1 MKVLLGMPCMRSIPF
16 KTAVSLLR
24 TVQKGAVEPLMI
36 EGSLVYDSRD
46 AIAKFA
52 VENGFDYILYVD
64 SDMVFDSND
73 LNRLLAHDVDIC
85 TGLYVTRNGENNNVI
100 YSDVI
105 TRRRFP
111 YREPKLITDM
121 ATSGYGQVS
130 ACGFGFCLIKTSV
143 IKSMLKRYKSLFEP
157 QWGMGEDIAFCIRA
171 RKCGYKIMIDR
182 DVKLGHIGETVY
194 TAQTILNADCMQYNA
209 GILEKNRKK
218 GD

>member
-1 MKVLLGMPCMRSIPF
+1 MKVLLGMPTVGKIPI
-16 KTAVSLLR
+16 KTVGSLLA
-24 TVQKGAVEPLMI
+24 TVKKDVVDLMMV
-36 EGSLVYDSRD
+36 EGSLVYDARD
-46 AIAKFA
+46 EIAKHA
-52 VENGFDYILYVD
+52 VENDYDYILFAD
-64 SDMVFDSND
+64 SDMIFSGDD
-73 LNRLLAHDVDIC
+73 LTKLLYHDADIC
-85 TGLYVTRNGENNNVI
+85 SGLYLTRHGENRNVA
-100 YSDVI
+100 YTKVM
-105 TRRRFP
+105 RRRIFP
-111 YREPKLITDM
+111 FRESRMIYDTLR
-121 ATSGYGQVS
+121 SGYGEI
-130 ACGFGFCLIKTSV
+130 AGIGLGFCLIKTSV